1 MCKELTNFSNL
12 VCRTASDS
20 AQVALPKLGS
30 SVLQHTV
37 RVNKKRLCPKKAD
50 RSLPPLLQV
59 QQSKLMLTASQTTF
73 ALQRNNRKMI
83 EKRTYSVLLS
93 KTPPA
98 VWEQHFSFTIVCLVT
113 VVSLCQGGCIH
124 VRNGRRGGAGFTLT
138 DDRRV
143 LAGPPKPPVLLP
155 RSRLDSPLLINGA
168 LLRHDAPFMF
178 IGCSAVTEL
187 FGYIFTD
194 RCEKKAVASLPPL
207 CTDHRPHTPSPTT
220 LYLSARSCSVKGPF

>member
-1 MCKELTNFSNL
+1 ML
-12 VCRTASDS
+12 CRGT
-20 AQVALPKLGS
+20 
-30 SVLQHTV
+30 
-37 RVNKKRLCPKKAD
+37 
-50 RSLPPLLQV
+50 
-59 QQSKLMLTASQTTF
+59 
-73 ALQRNNRKMI
+73 I
-83 EKRTYSVLLS
+83 EKIIGKRTYSVLLS

-98 VWEQHFSFTIVCLVT
+98 VWEQHFSFTVVCLVT

-143 LAGPPKPPVLLP
+143 LAGPPKPPVLLL

-178 IGCSAVTEL
+178 IGCSVVTEL

-207 CTDHRPHTPSPTT
+207 CADHRPHTPSPTT